1 MLRQASKVTLYD
13 DVIAQLRE
21 VISDGS
27 LRPGDKLPPERQLA
41 SQLGVSRATLREA
54 LKGLSLMGV
63 IQIKQGEGTFIRED
77 INARLISQPLRFL
90 PPSESDLMLELLET
104 RQAIEPMAAKLA
116 AERAEEKDM
125 CEMRE
130 ALEEMKSH
138 LSLTDTSR
146 TSASD
151 LAFHLTI
158 CKASKN
164 SIIYQVERSIQKM
177 LLNTMKTT
185 IFIPSAVGTAMA
197 YHERILAAILNHD
210 SDEAFAATLEH
221 LEKVSYNVRES
232 TQQVS
237 EPKTVSEH

>member
-21 VISDGS
+21 VIAGGS
-27 LRPGDKLPPERQLA
+27 LRPGDRLPPERQLA
-41 SQLGVSRATLREA
+41 SQPGVSRATLREA

-63 IQIKQGEGTFIRED
+63 IQIKQGEGTFVRED

-90 PPSESDLMLELLET
+90 PPSESDLMLELLEV

-116 AERAEEKDM
+116 AQRAEEEDIR
-125 CEMRE
+125 EMRE

-138 LSLTDTSR
+138 LSITDTSK

-158 CKASKN
+158 CRASKN

-185 IFIPSAVGTAMA
+185 IFIPSAVGTAVE
-197 YHERILAAILNHD
+197 YHERILSAILSRDPNG
-210 SDEAFAATLEH
+210 AFAATLEH
-221 LEKVSYNVRES
+221 LENVSYNVRES
-232 TQQVS
+232 TQQVP
-237 EPKTVSEH
+237 EPETVSEH